1 MHLCTCYLQQLGPQ
15 KWSTQSHDPGCM
27 GDVLSHSW
35 VLSVYKS
42 FLLQPEQNSTSQGL
56 KTTGI
61 YYLIVLEGQK
71 PEISIT
77 ELKGRCR
84 QGSIPSGS
92 PRGEF
97 MFSSFWGPP
106 AVLGT
111 WPFLHLPSCQPS
123 IFIIWLWLSA
133 SIVTSPSPTLIFLP
147 PSYGDNPASSSHLKI
162 LNLISSAK
170 SLSPRKVL
178 SYSRAPGIRTGTS
191 LGTLTTFHRD
201 CVAREPHSLRSPH
214 FFQPEFPHL

>member
-15 KWSTQSHDPGCM
+15 KWSTQPHDPGCM

-42 FLLQPEQNSTSQGL
+42 FLLQPERNSTSQGL

-77 ELKGRCR
+77 ELKGRWR

-92 PRGEF
+92 PRGEST
-97 MFSSFWGPP
+97 SSPFPASGGLPQSLARGPSFIFP
-106 AVLGT
+106 AV
-111 WPFLHLPSCQPS
+111 SQ
-123 IFIIWLWLSA
+123 
-133 SIVTSPSPTLIFLP
+133 
-147 PSYGDNPASSSHLKI
+147 ASSSSDSDFLLPLSHLLLRLWSFSLPHMGI
-162 LNLISSAK
+162 IQHHLPIWRSS
-170 SLSPRKVL
+170 
-178 SYSRAPGIRTGTS
+178 T
-191 LGTLTTFHRD
+191 
-201 CVAREPHSLRSPH
+201 
-214 FFQPEFPHL
+214 